1 MAMSQRKWQYV
12 VLLTA
17 RKVDP
22 RYVSEAR
29 KLIGNPALTEIQ
41 ARNLEL
47 NLAFIEA
54 QEAMQDEAESLTT
67 EEDTDDHVV

>member
-47 NLAFIEA
+47 NLALIEA
-54 QEAMQDEAESLTT
+54 QEAMQEEDESLTT
-67 EEDTDDHVV
+67 EEDTDDLYI